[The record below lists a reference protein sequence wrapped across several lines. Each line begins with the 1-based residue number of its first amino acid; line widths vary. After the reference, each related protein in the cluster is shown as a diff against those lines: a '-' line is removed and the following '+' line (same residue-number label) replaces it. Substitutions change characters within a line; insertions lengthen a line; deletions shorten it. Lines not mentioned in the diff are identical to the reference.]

1 MTMLKVESSTAAS
14 AHLYSMRA
22 RLTAGQRVSRKYR
35 RQQWKRECRNLKA
48 IVPSVA
54 NKNVSEVCRIMV
66 TCMQPVTSEY
76 KQYMLLR

>member
-14 AHLYSMRA
+14 AHLYAMRA

-54 NKNVSEVCRIMV
+54 NKNVSEVWMA
-66 TCMQPVTSEY
+66 TCMQPLTSEY